1 LLAGCHQKMPLMDG
15 RAPVRGNFHKMAKP
29 VCLFNQ
35 IQHNILWLGRVNTH
49 EFVVF
54 G

>member
-1 LLAGCHQKMPLMDG
+1 MDG
-15 RAPVRGNFHKMAKP
+15 HAPVRDNFHKMAKP
-29 VCLFNQ
+29 VWLFNQ
-35 IQHNILWLGRVNTH
+35 IQHNILWVERVNTH